1 MAGTAKNGV
10 GPLAV
15 LTQFHDTHK
24 TKGKGE
30 KKKLDGWVENSNLEV
45 QFWFAVAE
53 NVRDGNKVCATRERS
68 GEQMSCLT
76 RFSSPRSRA
85 ATIE

>member
-1 MAGTAKNGV
+1 MGAGAGIAGTAKTEE

-30 KKKLDGWVENSNLEV
+30 KKELDGLMENSKLEV
-45 QFWFAVAE
+45 QFWFAMQ
-53 NVRDGNKVCATRERS
+53 K
-68 GEQMSCLT
+68 M
-76 RFSSPRSRA
+76 
-85 ATIE
+85 

>member
-45 QFWFAVAE
+45 QFWFAMQ
-53 NVRDGNKVCATRERS
+53 K
-68 GEQMSCLT
+68 M
-76 RFSSPRSRA
+76 
-85 ATIE
+85 